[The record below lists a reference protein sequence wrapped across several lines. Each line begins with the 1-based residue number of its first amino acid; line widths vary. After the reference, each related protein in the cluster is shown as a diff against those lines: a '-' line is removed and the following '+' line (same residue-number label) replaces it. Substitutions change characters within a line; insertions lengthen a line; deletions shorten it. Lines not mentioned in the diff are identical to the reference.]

1 MEESKM
7 AAIYKSNKEV
17 SELNPRL
24 PQVLVE
30 SGHNIRVTDA
40 GIEIVNGFGYV
51 VYIAEFDTCRRMV
64 HLFVQPQDVIENFD
78 HDDEDNWMYEEDEE
92 FNTINP
98 HIFTDFSPIFFDNS
112 PEFEQECRTK
122 FLIP

>member
-1 MEESKM
+1 M

-24 PQVLVE
+24 PQALVE
-30 SGHNIRVTDA
+30 SGHTIRVTDA

-51 VYIAEFDTCRRMV
+51 VYIAKFDSRKRMV
-64 HLFVQPQDVIENFD
+64 LLFVQPQDVIEDFD
-78 HDDEDNWMYEEDEE
+78 YDDDNEDNWVYEEDEE

-98 HIFTDFSPIFFDNS
+98 HINTEFCSIFFDSS
-112 PEFEQECRTK
+112 PEFEQECRNK

>member
-1 MEESKM
+1 M
-7 AAIYKSNKEV
+7 AAIYKSTKEV

-24 PQVLVE
+24 PQALVE
-30 SGHNIRVTDA
+30 SGHSIRVTDA

-51 VYIAEFDTCRRMV
+51 VYIAEFDLCQRIV
-64 HLFVQPQDVIENFD
+64 QLFVQPQDVIEDFD
-78 HDDEDNWMYEEDEE
+78 HDDEDNWVYEEDEE

-98 HIFTDFSPIFFDNS
+98 HINTDFCSIFFDNS
-112 PEFEQECRTK
+112 PELEQECRNN

>member
-1 MEESKM
+1 M

-24 PQVLVE
+24 PQALVE
-30 SGHNIRVTDA
+30 SGHTIRVTDK

-51 VYIAEFDTCRRMV
+51 VYIAEFDSCQRMV
-64 HLFVQPQDVIENFD
+64 QLFVQPQDVIEDFD
-78 HDDEDNWMYEEDEE
+78 YDDEDNWVYEEDEE
-92 FNTINP
+92 FNTIDP
-98 HIFTDFSPIFFDNS
+98 HINTEFCSIFFDNS
-112 PEFEQECRTK
+112 PEFEQECRNK